1 MKISSVERSR
11 VHEVDENDL
20 GFGRFYSDH
29 MFTMAY
35 AGGRWEQPEI
45 RPFGPVSVHPA
56 NAALHYGQAVFEG
69 LKAYRG
75 SDDRLRVFR
84 PDKNAERL
92 LSSCDRLC
100 IPRIE
105 PELFVEAI
113 DRLVALDH
121 AWVPSRRGQSLY
133 VRPIAFSDE
142 GHLEVRS
149 SSTFRFLIFTSPV
162 RAYFDTTM
170 KPVSLKAEES
180 YTRSAPGGV
189 GYAKT
194 AGNYGASLY
203 PGRCGQDEGYQQ
215 VLWLDGVEH
224 RYVEEVGAM
233 NIFFRFGDTVV
244 TPELR
249 GTILP
254 GVTRDSVI
262 TLLKDAGRRVEQRL
276 ISIEEVIEGSRSGDL
291 TEVFAAGTAA
301 IIAPVGI
308 IAYRGQDYAIGEG
321 QGGELTRWLY
331 DQITGIQHGDLEDRF
346 GWCRLVDPDSTP
358 RREHAESG
366 SVNTG

>member
-1 MKISSVERSR
+1 MLKNLKITRAGSSRI
-11 VHEVDENDL
+11 HAVDADDL
-20 GFGRFYSDH
+20 GFGRFFSDH
-29 MFTMAY
+29 MFTIAY
-35 AGGRWEQPEI
+35 ASGHWRQPEI
-45 RPFGPVSVHPA
+45 QPFGPISVHPA
-56 NAALHYGQAVFEG
+56 NGALHYGQAVFEG

-75 SDDRLRVFR
+75 SDGALRVFR

-92 LSSCDRLC
+92 LRSCERLC
-100 IPRIE
+100 IPTIE
-105 PELFVEAI
+105 PEMFIEAI
-113 DRLVALDH
+113 DTLVALDH
-121 AWVPSRRGQSLY
+121 AWVPNRRGESLY
-133 VRPIAFSDE
+133 VRPIIFSDE
-142 GHLEVRS
+142 GHLEVRPAS
-149 SSTFRFLIFTSPV
+149 SFRFVIFASPV
-162 RAYFDTTM
+162 RAYFDTSM

-203 PGRCGQDEGYQQ
+203 PGQKGLQEGYQQ

-244 TPELR
+244 TPDLH

-262 TLLKDAGRRVEQRL
+262 TLLEDAGNRVEQRR
-276 ISIEEVIEGSRSGDL
+276 IAIDEVLEGSRSGSL

-301 IIAPVGI
+301 IIAPVGA
-308 IAYRGQDYAIGEG
+308 IAYQGGDYPIGKGEG
-321 QGGELTRWLY
+321 GEMTRWLY
-331 DQITGIQHGDLEDRF
+331 EQITGIQHGDVEDRF
-346 GWCRLVDPDSTP
+346 NWCRMVTP
-358 RREHAESG
+358 R
-366 SVNTG
+366 